1 MNMAKARRASDE
13 RADESQD
20 TKAGAQAL
28 QDDASSA
35 DAPDHDLIAR
45 RAYERFQVRGG
56 DHGRDRDD
64 WLEAERELNKN
75 RTE

>member
-1 MNMAKARRASDE
+1 MTKARHASDE

-20 TKAGAQAL
+20 TKSGRQAL
-28 QDDASSA
+28 QDDASPGDSS
-35 DAPDHDLIAR
+35 DHDLIAR

-56 DHGRDRDD
+56 DHGRDQDD

-75 RTE
+75 RPE